1 MKVLP
6 VLLKNAYMHLGLR
19 LFLGVTFIV
28 SAVTKLP
35 MRTDFIDM
43 VKGYNMLPD
52 SLASA
57 YGVALPWLELS
68 IGVFLVLG
76 ILVRFG
82 ALGTL
87 LISATFMVANIGAI
101 VQGQEQCGTC
111 FGEAFPLAAPAALAL
126 DCVMIA
132 AALVLLIY
140 GYREQKLSVDEFFLR
155 RAERLKSQL
164 ESDSEASADEIDN
177 PDVLQHEA
185 KPEPPIDKG
194 GEQETRSS

>member
-1 MKVLP
+1 MKGLTG
-6 VLLKNAYMHLGLR
+6 LLKNAYTHLGLR
-19 LFLGVTFIV
+19 IFLGVTFIV

-35 MRTDFIDM
+35 MQTDFIDM

-52 SLASA
+52 CLASV
-57 YGVALPWLELS
+57 YGAALPWLELL
-68 IGVFLVLG
+68 IGVFLLLG

-101 VQGQEQCGTC
+101 VQGKENCGTC

-132 AALVLLIY
+132 AAVVLLIY
-140 GYREQKLSVDEFFLR
+140 GYREQKLSVDEFFIR
-155 RAERLKSQL
+155 RAERIESQL
-164 ESDSEASADEIDN
+164 EAELEAPAEECEEEDESQPESESGLPVDEGDG
-177 PDVLQHEA
+177 Q
-185 KPEPPIDKG
+185 EP
-194 GEQETRSS
+194 RSS

>member
-1 MKVLP
+1 MRGLTG
-6 VLLKNAYMHLGLR
+6 LLKNAYLQLALR
-19 LFLGVTFIV
+19 LFMGVTFIV

-57 YGVALPWLELS
+57 YGAALPWLELL

-82 ALGTL
+82 ALGSL

-101 VQGQEQCGTC
+101 VQGKEQCGTC
-111 FGEAFPLAAPAALAL
+111 FGEAFPLAAPAALGL
-126 DCVMIA
+126 DCVMMA
-132 AALVLLIY
+132 AAVVLLVY

-155 RAERLKSQL
+155 RAERFKSQL
-164 ESDSEASADEIDN
+164 EAESEASADEGED
-177 PDVLQHEA
+177 QAEA
-185 KPEPPIDKG
+185 QKECDSNTHVDEG
-194 GEQETRSS
+194 DEQETRSP

>member
-57 YGVALPWLELS
+57 YGAALPWLELL

-101 VQGQEQCGTC
+101 VQGKEQCGTC

-164 ESDSEASADEIDN
+164 ECNSNTTADEGEDQAEVQKECDSN
-177 PDVLQHEA
+177 THVDEG
-185 KPEPPIDKG
+185 D
-194 GEQETRSS
+194 EQETRIP

>member
-1 MKVLP
+1 MTGFKR
-6 VLLKNAYMHLGLR
+6 LLQNAYVHLALR

-35 MRTDFIDM
+35 MRTDFINM

-52 SLASA
+52 SLASV
-57 YGVALPWLELS
+57 YGAALPWLELL

-82 ALGTL
+82 SLGTL

-101 VQGQEQCGTC
+101 VQGKEQCGTC

-140 GYREQKLSVDEFFLR
+140 GHREQKISVDEFFIR
-155 RAERLKSQL
+155 RAERIELELKA
-164 ESDSEASADEIDN
+164 ESGAPADEGDN
-177 PDVLQHEA
+177 MDVLQSEA
-185 KPEPPIDKG
+185 ESGSPVDKDDD
-194 GEQETRSS
+194 QPMKSA